1 MEETERRLIIVSG
14 LSGAGKTVVLNSLED
29 LSFYTIDNLPI
40 ILLSELISQFS
51 KDDTDLP
58 GLIAIGIDARNKKK
72 YLDQLPEKIKSF
84 LNKRVKIELI
94 YIDANDE
101 ILTKRFSETRRKH
114 PLSSDQMSLL
124 DAIHKEREITLEI
137 SQVSDLHIDTSFM
150 QLKELRDIVC
160 ERIARRK
167 KSILSLQLI
176 SFGYKNGVP
185 KDSDFIFD
193 LRCLPNPYWE
203 KFLREYS
210 GKDEPVIEFLLK
222 QKSVTQMLS
231 DLEIFFERWLPRFEM
246 DNRSYLTIGFGC
258 TGGHH
263 RSVFIVEQLAK
274 KFMREQRQ
282 VIIRHRDL

>member
-40 ILLSELISQFS
+40 SLLSELISQFS

-150 QLKELRDIVC
+150 QLKELRV
-160 ERIARRK
+160 R
-167 KSILSLQLI
+167 L
-176 SFGYKNGVP
+176 Y
-185 KDSDFIFD
+185 
-193 LRCLPNPYWE
+193 Y
-203 KFLREYS
+203 
-210 GKDEPVIEFLLK
+210 
-222 QKSVTQMLS
+222 
-231 DLEIFFERWLPRFEM
+231 
-246 DNRSYLTIGFGC
+246 
-258 TGGHH
+258 
-263 RSVFIVEQLAK
+263 
-274 KFMREQRQ
+274 
-282 VIIRHRDL
+282 

>member
-40 ILLSELISQFS
+40 SLLSELISQFS

-176 SFGYKNGVP
+176 SFGYKNGIP

-231 DLEIFFERWLPRFEM
+231 DLEIFLERWLPRFEM

-258 TGGHH
+258 TGGHN

-274 KFMREQRQ
+274 KFVREQRQ

>member
-40 ILLSELISQFS
+40 SLLSELISQFS

-176 SFGYKNGVP
+176 SFGYKNGIP

-203 KFLREYS
+203 KFLRQYS

-231 DLEIFFERWLPRFEM
+231 DLEIFLERWLPRFEM